1 MCESIAGLAGEGRPG
16 RDGFLIAAYEVSR
29 PFNVVR
35 VFKKKS
41 SLFPLI
47 GWKKLHVRL
56 MPRCYFSTEILGVPG
71 LFI

>member
-35 VFKKKS
+35 VFKNNLAS
-41 SLFPLI
+41 FP
-47 GWKKLHVRL
+47 
-56 MPRCYFSTEILGVPG
+56 
-71 LFI
+71 